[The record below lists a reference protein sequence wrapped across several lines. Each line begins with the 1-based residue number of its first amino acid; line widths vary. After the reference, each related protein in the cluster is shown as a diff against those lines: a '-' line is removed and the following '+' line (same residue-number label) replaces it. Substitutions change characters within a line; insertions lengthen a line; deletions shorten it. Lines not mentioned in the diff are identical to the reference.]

1 MAFLVDYGG
10 GGIERKGWGYIYRRW
25 NDASHFDK
33 KKSEGEIYEED
44 WGGGIYGEYGGG
56 VIYEQDLVGGIYEE
70 NWGGARG
77 VCFMKRIGSG

>member
-1 MAFLVDYGG
+1 M
-10 GGIERKGWGYIYRRW
+10 
-25 NDASHFDK
+25 
-33 KKSEGEIYEED
+33 IYEED